1 MLTSE
6 AKPRTMNGRFKATKR
21 INSRAEGASSRI
33 VIVDELSSLY
43 VVNKSVIGSDGRAF
57 ILKLQD
63 DIISRSMSERVM
75 LPNLVSWV

>member
-21 INSRAEGASSRI
+21 INSRAEGSSSKI

-43 VVNKSVIGSDGRAF
+43 VVNKSVIGSDGRAS

-63 DIISRSMSERVM
+63 DIISR
-75 LPNLVSWV
+75 